1 MIDKTKKEIQNAKRR
16 ATMWSIMAVLMMVI
30 AVSMV
35 VMISIISD
43 IPAWAKLLMGLLIFA
58 TGQGLIAF
66 LSLASYENDYID
78 ELENYLNKI
87 EELDNEIAK
96 L

>member
-1 MIDKTKKEIQNAKRR
+1 MVDRTKEEIRNAKHRV
-16 ATMWSIMAVLMMVI
+16 TMWSILSVLMLVI
-30 AVSMV
+30 AISMV
-35 VMISIISD
+35 AMISILSD

-66 LSLASYENDYID
+66 LSLASCENDYID

-87 EELDNEIAK
+87 EELDNEITK

>member
-1 MIDKTKKEIQNAKRR
+1 
-16 ATMWSIMAVLMMVI
+16 MWSIMAALMMVI

-35 VMISIISD
+35 VMISLISD
-43 IPAWAKLLMGLLIFA
+43 IPAWAKLLMGIIISS
-58 TGQGLIAF
+58 TSQGLIAF
-66 LSLASYENDYID
+66 LSLASCENDYVD

-87 EELDNEIAK
+87 EELD

>member
-1 MIDKTKKEIQNAKRR
+1 MIDKTKRELRNAKGR
-16 ATMWSIMAVLMMVI
+16 ATMWSIMAVLMLVI

-35 VMISIISD
+35 VMISMISD
-43 IPAWAKLLMGLLIFA
+43 IPAWAKLLMGLLLFA

-66 LSLASYENDYID
+66 LSLASYENDYVD

-87 EELDNEIAK
+87 EELD

>member
-1 MIDKTKKEIQNAKRR
+1 MIDKTKEEIRNAKHRV
-16 ATMWSIMAVLMMVI
+16 TMWSILSVLMLVI
-30 AVSMV
+30 AISMV
-35 VMISIISD
+35 AMISILSD
-43 IPAWAKLLMGLLIFA
+43 IPDWAKLLMGLLIFA

-66 LSLASYENDYID
+66 LSLASCENDYID

-87 EELDNEIAK
+87 EELDNEITK